1 MTIIYA
7 LLGGLLPAL
16 LWLSFWLSEDRKKP
30 EPRRLILKTFF
41 LGALAV
47 ILVLPFQK
55 IAAQFFPIMGFSLF
69 LIWAILEEV
78 FKLVAAYF
86 GGLKAR
92 EDDEPLDP
100 LIYMITAALGFT
112 ALENA
117 LFVSTPFLSG
127 DISTGLVTGGMRF
140 IGASLLHTVSS
151 AIIGLS
157 LALTFYKRREKRR
170 LALLFGILG
179 ATLIHAAFNLFLI
192 SFGSLSTFFTFGGV
206 WAAAAILLLA
216 FEKVKT
222 VRPPV
227 RLADEVST
235 LYPSP
240 ENHPLIK

>member
-7 LLGGLLPAL
+7 LLGGFLPAL
-16 LWLSFWLSEDRKKP
+16 LWLSFWLSEDRKSP

-55 IAAQFFPIMGFSLF
+55 VAAQFFPIMGFSLF
-69 LIWAILEEV
+69 LLWATLEEL
-78 FKLVAAYF
+78 FKLAAAYF
-86 GGLKAR
+86 GGLRAR

-117 LFVSTPFLSG
+117 LFVSTPLLSG
-127 DISTGLVTGGMRF
+127 DISAGLVTGGLRF

-157 LALTFYKRREKRR
+157 LGLTFYKRREKRR
-170 LALLFGILG
+170 SALLFGIIG
-179 ATLIHAAFNLFLI
+179 AILIHTAFNLFLV
-192 SFGSLSTFFTFGGV
+192 SFGSLSTFITFAGV
-206 WAAAAILLLA
+206 WACVAILLLA

-235 LYPSP
+235 SDTSP
-240 ENHPLIK
+240 ANHHLIK